1 MDNLPTLQLYQG
13 DTFSRQVTTPYVPL
27 SNYQISAMG
36 RTQAGLKL
44 CDFTI
49 TPIDQTA
56 TPGGFLL
63 GIADTSV
70 LPLGEMIVDF
80 AVIDIS
86 QTPPTQRHTQK
97 FKLIIQGTMTHA

>member
-1 MDNLPTLQLYQG
+1 MSTLPAIQLYQG

-49 TPIDQTA
+49 TPLDQTA

-63 GIADTSV
+63 GIADTSS
-70 LPLGEMIVDF
+70 LPVGEMIVDF
-80 AVIDIS
+80 EVIDIS
-86 QTPPTQRHTQK
+86 QSPPVQRHTQK
-97 FKLIIQGTMTHA
+97 FKIILQGVITRA